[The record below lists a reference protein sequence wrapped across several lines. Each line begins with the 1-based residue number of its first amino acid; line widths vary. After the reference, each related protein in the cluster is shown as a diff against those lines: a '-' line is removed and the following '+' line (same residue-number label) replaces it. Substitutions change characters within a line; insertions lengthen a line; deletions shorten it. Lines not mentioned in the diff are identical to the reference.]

1 MKKIFDT
8 ILIFLKLLKLD
19 LSPRMWSLLK
29 NVLCALEKKV
39 YSSAFGWN
47 VLKISVKSISS
58 SVSFIT
64 FVVEIGEGF

>member
-1 MKKIFDT
+1 MFDT

-29 NVLCALEKKV
+29 NVPCSLEKKV

-47 VLKISVKSISS
+47 VLKISMKSISS